1 MIVAPL
7 GLCWAAALAFAALD
21 GRRRRIGWMAVAVL
35 AIAWVLSLWLT
46 WDVVQHGPRTMVA
59 GDWAPGVGIVLRL
72 DALGALFA
80 ALSLGVLLAA
90 LVFEVL
96 GGVRSRSFPA
106 LVLFLATGLGGLF
119 LTADIFNFYVFFEIS
134 MISSYVLVSY
144 GDERRNFRAA
154 AIFAVVNLLG
164 SVFFLIGIAAIYHIT
179 GRLDMDAVAQRA
191 TIAGQA
197 PALLAST
204 IIFIAFSIKLGLFP
218 FHFWLASVYTGTRPA
233 VAAIL
238 SGALANIGSY
248 GLIRFGGGLLPR
260 ELEAAT
266 PVLLIIGS
274 LSILYGGVQAIS
286 RRSIPQVLAYSSI
299 GQVGYILLA
308 LALGPK
314 AGFSAVILISV
325 LNALNKTLL
334 FLSENLR
341 GRIVGAAF
349 VIGAFSVAGIPPISG
364 WLSKASLIQ
373 ESIDAGY
380 GWIVVLIVVGG
391 LLSFLYML
399 QIYQR
404 FFWMPETEEEA
415 HHPPSP
421 VDRRILVGLLALLIL
436 AIGVWPQPLLALSDH
451 AAAALTGGGR

>member
-7 GLCWAAALAFAALD
+7 GLCWISALLVAAFD
-21 GRRRRIGWMAVAVL
+21 GRRRRVGWIAAAVL
-35 AIAWVLSLWLT
+35 AVAWLITLWLT
-46 WDVVQHGPRTMVA
+46 WTVVQHGSRTMVT

-80 ALSLGVLLAA
+80 TLSLGVLLAA
-90 LVFEVL
+90 LVFEIM

-106 LVLFLATGLGGLF
+106 LVLFLATGLSGLF
-119 LTADIFNFYVFFEIS
+119 LTADVFNFYVFFEIS
-134 MISSYVLVSY
+134 MIASYVLVSY
-144 GDERRNFRAA
+144 GEERRNLRAA
-154 AIFAVVNLLG
+154 AIFAIVNLLG
-164 SVFFLIGIAAIYHIT
+164 SVLFLSGIAAIYHLT

-191 TIAGQA
+191 TIAGET

-204 IIFIAFSIKLGLFP
+204 IIFVAFSIKLGLFP

-260 ELEAAT
+260 ELESAT
-266 PVLLIIGS
+266 PVLLVIGS
-274 LSILYGGVQAIS
+274 LSILYGGLQAIS
-286 RRSIPQVLAYSSI
+286 RRSISQVLAYSSI

-308 LALGPK
+308 LAIGPQ

-341 GRIVGAAF
+341 GRAVSAAF
-349 VIGAFSVAGIPPISG
+349 IIGSFSVAGLPPVAG
-364 WLSKASLIQ
+364 YLSKAALIMAAI
-373 ESIDAGY
+373 SAGQS
-380 GWIVVLIVVGG
+380 WIALLVVIGG

-399 QIYQR
+399 QIFQR
-404 FFWMPETEEEA
+404 VFWTPEGEDEA
-415 HHPPSP
+415 HPLPSP
-421 VDRRILVGLLALLIL
+421 RDRRILVTLLAVLII
-436 AIGVWPQPLLALSDH
+436 AIGIWPQPLLALSDH
-451 AAAALTGGGR
+451 AAMALAGGTR